1 MNGKACAGTGEQ
13 GHLIIFT
20 CARNARTKY
29 AHGKRMKKEERKNG
43 KKKKN
48 GNCRRK
54 KMAGRKRLPENRD
67 SKKDSGEIYHKQ
79 RRGIVGK
86 GDLL

>member
-13 GHLIIFT
+13 VHLIIFT
-20 CARNARTKY
+20 CALRARRDKDR
-29 AHGKRMKKEERKNG
+29 GE
-43 KKKKN
+43 KKK

>member
-13 GHLIIFT
+13 VHLIIFT
-20 CARNARTKY
+20 CARY
-29 AHGKRMKKEERKNG
+29 AHEEIKTGEKKRKGIAGE
-43 KKKKN
+43 
-48 GNCRRK
+48 K

>member
-1 MNGKACAGTGEQ
+1 MSAQ
-13 GHLIIFT
+13 
-20 CARNARTKY
+20 CARRDKDR
-29 AHGKRMKKEERKNG
+29 GE
-43 KKKKN
+43 KKK